1 MSSNKLIVKPALK
14 EKPGIDPPSIIL
26 WVLSSILF
34 FLFSGT
40 IAPYFWFSGPTD
52 ADSGNDLLKTI
63 LGIAGIITYLIEP
76 VILAIYTS
84 PVKENTP
91 YEKNIFTGQG
101 LLSSIMNMLIFLL
114 LMFPMLICSFFRPV
128 FRAVMLAICFS
139 YLHLPGP
146 ESLLF
151 VMIVLSD
158 ILLYYLNMWFPKWH
172 ISPAYH
178 LARYFIVNKK
188 RYMVHA
194 GGLFFMFY
202 TALVY
207 SFWCSLGYYNEPG
220 HQTVKGER
228 EVLLLFTWLTA
239 SVYIR
244 APFISDDIDALAAL
258 KKIPGRALV
267 LHIIVLLISFAGYMW
282 PYFFNHR

>member
-1 MSSNKLIVKPALK
+1 
-14 EKPGIDPPSIIL
+14 
-26 WVLSSILF
+26 
-34 FLFSGT
+34 
-40 IAPYFWFSGPTD
+40 
-52 ADSGNDLLKTI
+52 
-63 LGIAGIITYLIEP
+63 
-76 VILAIYTS
+76 
-84 PVKENTP
+84 
-91 YEKNIFTGQG
+91 
-101 LLSSIMNMLIFLL
+101 
-114 LMFPMLICSFFRPV
+114 
-128 FRAVMLAICFS
+128 
-139 YLHLPGP
+139 
-146 ESLLF
+146 
-151 VMIVLSD
+151 
-158 ILLYYLNMWFPKWH
+158 
-172 ISPAYH
+172 
-178 LARYFIVNKK
+178 
-188 RYMVHA
+188 MVHA